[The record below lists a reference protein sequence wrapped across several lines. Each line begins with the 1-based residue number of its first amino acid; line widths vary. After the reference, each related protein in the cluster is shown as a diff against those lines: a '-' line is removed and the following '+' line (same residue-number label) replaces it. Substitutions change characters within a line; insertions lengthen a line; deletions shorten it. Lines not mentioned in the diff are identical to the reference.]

1 MECRI
6 CNNSNL
12 IIMFCWPKF
21 PLYIWPIDKN
31 YHQEYEDLQI
41 YWCHDCGLVQLDK
54 FNNEFIKKLYSKD
67 VFGLVSSNE
76 FQATSVNNNNFLDYC
91 SKILGNDWSHG
102 KKLLDVG
109 GYDVLT
115 CYDLDFSEAAICDPN
130 APQIKYKDNIR
141 ICRNFFSRN
150 FFTENYFDVVVAKHI
165 LEHINDIS
173 DFMQD
178 IRFVLKD
185 KGTLIIEVPELLSG
199 ITERGS
205 FATFYHQHLMYF
217 DKFSLNNLLKKYGFS
232 ISNLY
237 FGRKIIRIIAE
248 KYTQLKTPLSYKII
262 KNVPVELQN
271 YKTNLDNYFIEL
283 EKFLKFNGKEK
294 IICYGAGGSTTILFH
309 LCEFV
314 KNIIEVVIDSSM
326 NKIDKKI
333 GGTDFIVNSPQIL
346 KSFFNRNIL
355 INSDMFFNEI
365 VKGIEKSY
373 IKHNYHILKIFSKFE
388 NINLSGVK

>member
-1 MECRI
+1 
-6 CNNSNL
+6 
-12 IIMFCWPKF
+12 MFCWPKF

-41 YWCHDCGLVQLDK
+41 YWCPDCGLVQLDK

-76 FQATSVNNNNFLDYC
+76 FQTTSVNNNNFLDYC

-130 APQIKYKDNIR
+130 APQIKHKNNIK
-141 ICRNFFSRN
+141 IYQNFFSRE
-150 FFTENYFDVVVAKHI
+150 FFTEDYFDVVIAKHI

-178 IRFVLKD
+178 IRFVLKN

-199 ITERGS
+199 IRDKGNFT
-205 FATFYHQHLMYF
+205 AFYHQHLMYF
-217 DKFSLNNLLKKYGFS
+217 DKFSLNNLLIKYGFS

-237 FGRKIIRIIAE
+237 VGENIIRIIAE
-248 KYTQLKTPLSYKII
+248 KSTQLKKPLNYKII
-262 KNVPVELQN
+262 KLVPAKIQN
-271 YKTNLDNYFIEL
+271 YKSNLDNYLIEL
-283 EKFLKFNGKEK
+283 EKFLRINCKEK
-294 IICYGAGGSTTILFH
+294 IICYGAGSSTTILFYF
-309 LCEFV
+309 CEYL
-314 KNIIEVVIDSSM
+314 KNIIEVVIDSSK
-326 NKIDKKI
+326 NKIDKKLA
-333 GGTDFIVNSPQIL
+333 GRIL
-346 KSFFNRNIL
+346 SL
-355 INSDMFFNEI
+355 I
-365 VKGIEKSY
+365 
-373 IKHNYHILKIFSKFE
+373 HLKY
-388 NINLSGVK
+388 

>member
-1 MECRI
+1 
-6 CNNSNL
+6 
-12 IIMFCWPKF
+12 MFCWPEF
-21 PLYIWPIDKN
+21 PIYIWPIDKN

-41 YWCHDCGLVQLDK
+41 YWCYDCGLVQLDR
-54 FNNEFIKKLYSKD
+54 FNINFIKKLYSKD

-76 FQATSVNNNNFLDYC
+76 FQTTSVNNNNFLYYC

-102 KKLLDVG
+102 KKILDVG
-109 GYDVLT
+109 GFDVLS
-115 CYDLDFSEAAICDPN
+115 CYDLNFSEAAICDPN
-130 APQIKYKDNIR
+130 APQMKYKDNIR
-141 ICRNFFSRN
+141 ICRNFFSRE
-150 FFTENYFDVVVAKHI
+150 FFAENYFDVVIAKHI

-217 DKFSLNNLLKKYGFS
+217 DKYSLNNLLKKYGFS
-232 ISNLY
+232 ISY
-237 FGRKIIRIIAE
+237 FNFEGKVIRIIA
-248 KYTQLKTPLSYKII
+248 KKSTQLKTTMSYKIS
-262 KNVPVELQN
+262 KNVPVKLQN

-283 EKFLKFNGKEK
+283 EKFLRINGEEK
-294 IICYGAGGSTTILFH
+294 IICYGAGGGTTILLH
-309 LCEFV
+309 LSEFI
-314 KNIIEVVIDSSM
+314 KNIIEVVIDSSN

-333 GGTDFIVNSPQIL
+333 GGTDLIVNSPLIL

-355 INSDMFFNEI
+355 VNSDIFFNEI
-365 VKGIEKSY
+365 VKGIEKNY
-373 IKHNYHILKIFSKFE
+373 TKHNYQILKIFSKFE
-388 NINLSGVK
+388 NINLTGVK